1 MAIVTISHEIGA
13 GGPEIGQQL
22 AERLGCRYVDHE
34 LISNAAT
41 RYGLL
46 EEKLSHLDESKPSL
60 FERFDAET
68 RRYITV
74 IQTALYDF
82 AEQDNV
88 VLMGRGGQ
96 WLLRGIP
103 HVLRVRVMAPFDVR
117 VKRLTK
123 KLAGPMGEQ
132 TNPRTVTELV
142 RRDDAEKAG
151 RMRYLYEVS
160 VTDPSLYDLV
170 INTEKL
176 SMGAAVGLLAG
187 VVGQPE
193 LATTPASAQ
202 LVADRSLASRVQVAL
217 ATHPET
223 RKYRITVEARSGV
236 VTLEGTA
243 AMDEAMDVARSDSR
257 RSRRSWRRRSR
268 PLDQFLGGGP
278 GRRPESSGTSA
289 IMTVTSIFCF
299 LRTIWSVTLLPT
311 RVSATSRCTCR

>member
-1 MAIVTISHEIGA
+1 
-13 GGPEIGQQL
+13 
-22 AERLGCRYVDHE
+22 VDQD
-34 LISNAAT
+34 LVSNAAQ

-74 IQTALYDF
+74 IQTALYEF
-82 AEQDNV
+82 AEQDNA

-103 HVLRVRVMAPFDVR
+103 HVLRVRVLAPFDVR
-117 VKRLTK
+117 VKRLSK
-123 KLAGPMGEQ
+123 KLAGSMGEQ
-132 TNPRTVTELV
+132 TNTRTVTEMV

-160 VTDPSLYDLV
+160 VTDPSLYDV
-170 INTEKL
+170 VVNTDKL
-176 SMGAAVGLLAG
+176 SVAGAVCLIAG
-187 VVGQPE
+187 VVDQPE

-223 RKYRITVEARSGV
+223 RKYRITVEARAGV

-243 AMDEAMDVARSDSR
+243 AMDEAMDVARGVDGVR
-257 RSRRSWRRRSR
+257 DVRARQVEI
-268 PLDQFLGGGP
+268 PPIPPFV
-278 GRRPESSGTSA
+278 A
-289 IMTVTSIFCF
+289 
-299 LRTIWSVTLLPT
+299 
-311 RVSATSRCTCR
+311 

>member
-160 VTDPSLYDLV
+160 ITDPSLYDLV

-176 SMGAAVGLLAG
+176 STGAAVGLLAG

-236 VTLEGTA
+236 GHPRGHRGHGRGDGRGAERGGRAGRQGAAGRHPADPAVRGVGGPDRSISSWGEGRDA
-243 AMDEAMDVARSDSR
+243 GRSLPAPR
-257 RSRRSWRRRSR
+257 RS
-268 PLDQFLGGGP
+268 
-278 GRRPESSGTSA
+278 
-289 IMTVTSIFCF
+289 
-299 LRTIWSVTLLPT
+299 
-311 RVSATSRCTCR
+311 

>member
-1 MAIVTISHEIGA
+1 MPIVTISHEIGA

-22 AERLGCRYVDHE
+22 ADRLGYRYVDHE
-34 LISNAAT
+34 LISAAAQ

-60 FERFDAET
+60 FERFDVET

-82 AEQDNV
+82 AEHDNA

-117 VKRLTK
+117 VKRLSK

-151 RMRYLYEVS
+151 RMRYLYEVGI
-160 VTDPSLYDLV
+160 TDPALYDLV

-176 SMGAAVGLLAG
+176 SVAAAVGLIGG
-187 VVGQPE
+187 VVGQAE
-193 LATTPASAQ
+193 LATTPTSSQ

-223 RKYRITVEARSGV
+223 RRYRITVEARAGV

-243 AMDEAMDVARSDSR
+243 AMDEATDVARGADGVR
-257 RSRRSWRRRSR
+257 EVKVRQMDV
-268 PLDQFLGGGP
+268 PPIPPFV
-278 GRRPESSGTSA
+278 A
-289 IMTVTSIFCF
+289 
-299 LRTIWSVTLLPT
+299 
-311 RVSATSRCTCR
+311 

>member
-1 MAIVTISHEIGA
+1 MAIITISHEIGA
-13 GGPEIGQQL
+13 GGPEIGQEL
-22 AERLGCRYVDHE
+22 ASRLGYRYVDQD
-34 LISNAAT
+34 LVSNAAQ

-74 IQTALYDF
+74 IQTALYEF
-82 AEQDNV
+82 AEQDNA

-103 HVLRVRVMAPFDVR
+103 HVLRVRVLAPFDVR
-117 VKRLTK
+117 VKRLSK
-123 KLAGPMGEQ
+123 KLAGSMGEQ
-132 TNPRTVTELV
+132 TNTRTVTEMV

-160 VTDPSLYDLV
+160 VTDPSLYDV
-170 INTEKL
+170 VVNTDKL
-176 SMGAAVGLLAG
+176 SVAGAVCLIAG
-187 VVGQPE
+187 VVDQPE

-223 RKYRITVEARSGV
+223 RKYRITVEARAGV

-243 AMDEAMDVARSDSR
+243 AMDEAMDVARGVDGVR
-257 RSRRSWRRRSR
+257 DVRARQVEI
-268 PLDQFLGGGP
+268 PPIPPFV
-278 GRRPESSGTSA
+278 A
-289 IMTVTSIFCF
+289 
-299 LRTIWSVTLLPT
+299 
-311 RVSATSRCTCR
+311 